1 MALKLSVSTQFGVP
15 APEAYAKI
23 TNFYGTKDQLV
34 ILAYASGA
42 GTPKAYAKITNF
54 YGTKDQ
60 LQVQVAIY
68 FNADAR
74 EQNLSTVKENAH
86 YIAVEDINGKGD
98 LIPAIYAVLKTFAD
112 YEGAEDC

>member
-1 MALKLSVSTQFGVP
+1 MALKLAVATQFGVP
-15 APEAYAKI
+15 AEE
-23 TNFYGTKDQLV
+23 
-34 ILAYASGA
+34 
-42 GTPKAYAKITNF
+42 AYAKITNF

-86 YIAVEDINGKGD
+86 YIAMEDLKGD

-112 YEGAEDC
+112 YEGAVDA

>member
-1 MALKLSVSTQFGVP
+1 MALKLSVATQFGVP
-15 APEAYAKI
+15 APE
-23 TNFYGTKDQLV
+23 
-34 ILAYASGA
+34 
-42 GTPKAYAKITNF
+42 AYAKITNF

-86 YIAVEDINGKGD
+86 YIAMEDLKGD
-98 LIPAIYAVLKTFAD
+98 LIPAIYAVLKTMAD
-112 YEGAEDC
+112 YQGAVDA

>member
-1 MALKLSVSTQFGVP
+1 MALKLSVATQFGVP
-15 APEAYAKI
+15 APE
-23 TNFYGTKDQLV
+23 
-34 ILAYASGA
+34 
-42 GTPKAYAKITNF
+42 AYAKITNF

-86 YIAVEDINGKGD
+86 YIAMEDLKGD
-98 LIPAIYAVLKTFAD
+98 LIPAIYAVLKTFSQ
-112 YEGAEDC
+112 YEGAVDA